1 MAGQQIYSCVKDYI
15 TGAWPGAG
23 DHRELSGVR
32 LIRRGVWQRP
42 LRVGT
47 WVVRA
52 RRKRVSPSVLRRAA
66 AFAAAGLAAVSCGS
80 VRAGHHAT
88 GTEPGIPASAS
99 GWHVIRGAPMR
110 SVIVIAPGD
119 TFAPPPAW
127 AKPKLSGVQ
136 AWDKSFLGGGQ
147 SPPRP
152 IPSDIS
158 YQLGLLTV
166 PPSVTDVLA
175 WGYSSPP
182 GPCPPPIGAVS
193 TAPPTAAATPSPSG
207 RCVQWTFINANDASN
222 PDGTW
227 QRPDT
232 PSPSP
237 SPTPVTAIALR
248 SGGFV
253 SSDLERFSPQRLV
266 LQGPLSTI
274 RWTFRA
280 TTCSIDLYWFMPPR
294 LQRGPARGPCQWQ
307 HRFSLNVVTNFASR
321 GHVFSVIGGYVAKGE
336 GQLVRAVLA
345 DGRTWIYDV
354 QNGAWLFAVQR
365 CGDFPGTAFRAVEEL
380 NQARH
385 VIARLPVL
393 AAPHLPSPGSCAS

>member
-1 MAGQQIYSCVKDYI
+1 
-15 TGAWPGAG
+15 
-23 DHRELSGVR
+23 
-32 LIRRGVWQRP
+32 
-42 LRVGT
+42 
-47 WVVRA
+47 
-52 RRKRVSPSVLRRAA
+52 
-66 AFAAAGLAAVSCGS
+66 
-80 VRAGHHAT
+80 
-88 GTEPGIPASAS
+88 
-99 GWHVIRGAPMR
+99 MR

-127 AKPKLSGVQ
+127 AKPKLDGVE
-136 AWDKSFLGGGQ
+136 AWDQSFLGAGGA
-147 SPPRP
+147 SPRP
-152 IPSDIS
+152 MPQDIS

-182 GPCPPPIGAVS
+182 GRCPPPM
-193 TAPPTAAATPSPSG
+193 TAPRIGSASAPPAPSPRR
-207 RCVQWTFINANDASN
+207 RCIQWTFINANDASN

-227 QRPDT
+227 QRLDT

-237 SPTPVTAIALR
+237 SPTPVTVIALR

-253 SSDLERFSPQRLV
+253 SSDLERYSPRRLV

-280 TTCSIDLYWFMPPR
+280 ATCSIDLYWFMPPQ
-294 LQRGPARGPCQWQ
+294 LQRGPARAPCRWQ
-307 HRFSLNVVTNFASR
+307 HRFSLNVVGGFASR

-345 DGRTWIYDV
+345 DGRTWIYDA

-365 CGDFPGTAFRAVEEL
+365 CGDFPGTAIRAVEEI
-380 NQARH
+380 NPAGA
-385 VIARLPVL
+385 VIARLPTP
-393 AAPHLPSPGSCAS
+393 AAPHLPSAASCAS